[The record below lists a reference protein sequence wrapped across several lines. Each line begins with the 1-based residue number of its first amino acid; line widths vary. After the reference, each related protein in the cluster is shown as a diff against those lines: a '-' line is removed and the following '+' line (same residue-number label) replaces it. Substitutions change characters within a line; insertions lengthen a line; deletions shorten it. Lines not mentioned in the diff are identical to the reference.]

1 MNLSMNQTLL
11 KINKIKNLESVKIY
25 DLTSFK
31 LYDTRKYVLP
41 AMIIRYDGGKY
52 LNLYAND
59 PYFCEYV
66 LKVQEVYLREK
77 DKTKIDKKYSPLVEG
92 SIDIDPV
99 SEKILLEG
107 NLNRKNSIYDFYSG
121 KKNYDYSLF
130 FEKDDMKFIL
140 PMVRY
145 HLKEFMN
152 DLGIMVNYK
161 KNDNLSGYK
170 HYYAI
175 DALVN
180 GLEDKLL
187 FSFDKKD
194 NGYFINVRSM
204 SRNIPNSIFTI
215 IINTDHIEIES
226 KILFKDIIEEFTYD
240 FINEPSIEK
249 NIYKDGQLISY
260 DKRKMDKRDKLAVN
274 LPILDDYYGT
284 WYKFPWGDWFGIE
297 EKITQ
302 IGELEKVTKRDS
314 KYLTITDDGFM
325 MHDDY
330 SKKWV
335 KDKGINAVSN
345 SMVLDKIKK
354 TVKCKRIQEAAF
366 LLETHILDNTV
377 PYNDKYFYHVTECN
391 KIEEITKDSLVSIS
405 KDNNLIYSGDL
416 YDSNNINLVLRKKVN
431 NGNN

>member
-1 MNLSMNQTLL
+1 
-11 KINKIKNLESVKIY
+11 
-25 DLTSFK
+25 
-31 LYDTRKYVLP
+31 
-41 AMIIRYDGGKY
+41 
-52 LNLYAND
+52 
-59 PYFCEYV
+59 
-66 LKVQEVYLREK
+66 
-77 DKTKIDKKYSPLVEG
+77 
-92 SIDIDPV
+92 
-99 SEKILLEG
+99 
-107 NLNRKNSIYDFYSG
+107 
-121 KKNYDYSLF
+121 
-130 FEKDDMKFIL
+130 
-140 PMVRY
+140 
-145 HLKEFMN
+145 
-152 DLGIMVNYK
+152 
-161 KNDNLSGYK
+161 
-170 HYYAI
+170 
-175 DALVN
+175 
-180 GLEDKLL
+180 
-187 FSFDKKD
+187 
-194 NGYFINVRSM
+194 
-204 SRNIPNSIFTI
+204 
-215 IINTDHIEIES
+215 
-226 KILFKDIIEEFTYD
+226 
-240 FINEPSIEK
+240 
-249 NIYKDGQLISY
+249 
-260 DKRKMDKRDKLAVN
+260 MDKRDKLAVN

-297 EKITQ
+297 EEITQ

-405 KDNNLIYSGDL
+405 KDNNIIYSGDL